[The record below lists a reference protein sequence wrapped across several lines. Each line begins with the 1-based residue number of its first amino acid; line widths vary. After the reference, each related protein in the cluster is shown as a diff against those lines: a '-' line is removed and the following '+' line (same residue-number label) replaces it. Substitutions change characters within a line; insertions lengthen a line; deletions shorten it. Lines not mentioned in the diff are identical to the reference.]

1 MPLGSGRRDTGRLGV
16 AELVAGLDG
25 TGAAT
30 GRLATATGRLATAT
44 GLVAARLV
52 GAGVVGGSGLGGG
65 ALGCEAPP

>member
-25 TGAAT
+25 TGA
-30 GRLATATGRLATAT
+30 ATGRLATAT